1 MQRRAILAMTGL
13 GIGGVLSPVHA
24 QMQAQTNDAIRRLVG
39 TAEPQAGRVTIRAP
53 NIAENGNAVPVN
65 VSVESPMTADSHV
78 RAIHI
83 LADRNPAAEVASF
96 RLTPSMG
103 RAQAETRIRLSETQ
117 DVIALAEM
125 NDGSIWMARAEVKV
139 TIGGCGG

>member
-53 NIAENGNAVPVN
+53 NIE
-65 VSVESPMTADSHV
+65 
-78 RAIHI
+78 I
-83 LADRNPAAEVASF
+83 
-96 RLTPSMG
+96 G
-103 RAQAETRIRLSETQ
+103 RAH
-117 DVIALAEM
+117 V
-125 NDGSIWMARAEVKV
+125 
-139 TIGGCGG
+139 